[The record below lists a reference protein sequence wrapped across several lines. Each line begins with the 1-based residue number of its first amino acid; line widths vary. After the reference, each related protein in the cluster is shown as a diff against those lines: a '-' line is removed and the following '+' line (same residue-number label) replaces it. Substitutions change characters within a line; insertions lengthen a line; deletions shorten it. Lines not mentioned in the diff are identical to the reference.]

1 MRGNNNKQ
9 NKDAE
14 DGVKHQKKDPF
25 FSYFFILRDL
35 SNCPQRTLMQRVMR
49 SLLIIV
55 KVVMITTIGK
65 LNAMEVKIRM
75 KMRVIL
81 MLQRM
86 KIVTSIMK
94 N

>member
-1 MRGNNNKQ
+1 
-9 NKDAE
+9 
-14 DGVKHQKKDPF
+14 
-25 FSYFFILRDL
+25 
-35 SNCPQRTLMQRVMR
+35 MQRVMR

-55 KVVMITTIGK
+55 KVVMITAIGK